1 MTSSPEKMTFWGISL
16 SFRMPI
22 NVLTIWW
29 QRDSRRLSIV
39 VSSGSQQVLRMELLY
54 PMTDNSFGMDRPFFV
69 GIFDGA
75 YGKVV
80 VGSQNSPVLDGGVHR

>member
-16 SFRMPI
+16 SFKIPI

-29 QRDSRRLSIV
+29 QRVSRRLSTV

-54 PMTDNSFGMDRPFFV
+54 PMMDNHSGRTDLFV
-69 GIFDGA
+69 GKFDGA
-75 YGKVV
+75 DGKVV
-80 VGSQNSPVLDGGVHR
+80 VGSHNSPVRDSGEYHC